1 MGNTL
6 EIRHGFANIADV
18 VIAYEDLG
26 DVNGDP
32 MVLIMGLGSQ
42 LVMWP
47 IGFCEKLVK
56 KVIGSFVSTTVILA
70 SHRGPK
76 LIRRVQAR

>member
-32 MVLIMGLGSQ
+32 MLLIMGLGSQ

-56 KVIGSFVSTTVILA
+56 KGYRVIRFDNRDIGLSS
-70 SHRGPK
+70 
-76 LIRRVQAR
+76 RVKI